1 MLIAYKT
8 SLYFCYN
15 MAMVLLIL
23 FCRKINAESSDFEQ
37 YLTISW
43 NLDVLIGNI
52 LIFSISI
59 SHGIF
64 SITISFNME
73 VNSNNYFC
81 RPLRKL

>member
-8 SLYFCYN
+8 SLYFCHN
-15 MAMVLLIL
+15 IAMLLLTL

-43 NLDVLIGNI
+43 NLSVLIGNI

-73 VNSNNYFC
+73 VNNNYFC